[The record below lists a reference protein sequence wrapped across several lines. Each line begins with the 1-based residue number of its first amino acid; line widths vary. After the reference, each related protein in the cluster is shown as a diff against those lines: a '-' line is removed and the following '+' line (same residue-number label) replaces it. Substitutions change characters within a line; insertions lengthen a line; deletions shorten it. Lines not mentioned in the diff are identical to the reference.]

1 MSENHREPEVP
12 EEKVPVVELSR
23 WPCKDYLTGTCNN
36 SFCGKWHPPE
46 CLFYKTKSGCRFGEK
61 CSLFAHRQV
70 DEQPT
75 KRSKSNDDKSAVAM
89 LKKGNWQEREPVT
102 DECHDRPEK
111 PGKRGD
117 KKLGQNSS
125 KRQFSDARQLG
136 CVFQD
141 MKPPKS
147 ILRKGTDM
155 PKPIQRVIFTK
166 AIARHTKIRDQ
177 NPSLGFICPGEPH
190 ERGPNAPK
198 FEDRSQE
205 ETEWQEQ
212 GAREA
217 AWKLA
222 KSVLKLKEHQR
233 ATFFSPSEN
242 RCLPASTLEPEERE
256 FVVDSG
262 ASMHMLSRKDL
273 SNAEIDTLTK
283 SCSPTIVI
291 TANGEVQTHEE
302 AIVYVK
308 EFEKFLTMKVI
319 ENTPAVLSIGK
330 LCDENGYSYEWING
344 QKPHLIKD
352 GIRIICNAEN
362 FVPIVVPGLSS
373 SSSASSSTLRT
384 PMKQKSHPS
393 SSSSSSPSSPTVGE
407 IPVRGREGTPDSD
420 ISPVS
425 MSELVDDRSGKPE
438 EIQANKIPKPN
449 KKETTIERGNPCGD
463 SWIPEWLQEFREN
476 LVDDE
481 IPLQGGSHASSSHE
495 VSIVPTTK
503 RREDLGKHSV
513 YTHFPKDRN
522 CEICK
527 RTKITRAPCRRRKGE
542 AVPRADNF
550 GDLITAD
557 HKVLSDNCE
566 SRNNHRYAVVVQ
578 DSATQ
583 WIQAYPCKNKTSQET
598 QRSLQKF
605 LEPERKPKVIYTD
618 NSLKFGKACED
629 LSWNHCTSTPHRS
642 ETNGIAERAVRRV
655 KEGTSAVLLQSGLNE
670 SWWADSVECYTY
682 LRNVTDL
689 ISDGK
694 TPYERRFGQPFK
706 GPIIPFGSLV
716 EYHPTTAKDQSR
728 IHQFGK
734 KVLPGLFLG
743 YALYAGG
750 IWKGDV
756 LIADLEELETMDAS
770 EIYSKRLNAKEVIFP
785 KQGEFIFPIADGRIK
800 TLGGDQELRTSTLV
814 RHRPIQGESNID
826 FLGESE
832 GSLPQPQDS
841 LPDAGEA
848 INDFWSMSGSFIYR
862 HHVEPRVKLYSPREE
877 SFPIPST
884 LTFPELRT
892 LIWMSSMRNA
902 SMIIGTL
909 MALETCQIL
918 GQGSHN
924 LLY

>member
-1 MSENHREPEVP
+1 
-12 EEKVPVVELSR
+12 
-23 WPCKDYLTGTCNN
+23 
-36 SFCGKWHPPE
+36 
-46 CLFYKTKSGCRFGEK
+46 
-61 CSLFAHRQV
+61 
-70 DEQPT
+70 
-75 KRSKSNDDKSAVAM
+75 
-89 LKKGNWQEREPVT
+89 
-102 DECHDRPEK
+102 
-111 PGKRGD
+111 
-117 KKLGQNSS
+117 
-125 KRQFSDARQLG
+125 
-136 CVFQD
+136 
-141 MKPPKS
+141 
-147 ILRKGTDM
+147 M
-155 PKPIQRVIFTK
+155 PKPIQRVKFTK
-166 AIARHTKIRDQ
+166 AIARHIKIRDQ
-177 NPSLGFICPGEPH
+177 NHSLGYICPGAPH
-190 ERGPNAPK
+190 ERSPNAPK

-205 ETEWQEQ
+205 VTEWQEQ

-233 ATFFSPSEN
+233 ATFFSSPEN
-242 RCLPASTLEPEERE
+242 RCLPASTLKPEERE

-262 ASMHMLSRKDL
+262 ASMHMISKKDL
-273 SNAEIDTLTK
+273 SEAEMDTLTK

-302 AIVYVK
+302 STVYVK
-308 EFEKFLTMKVI
+308 QLDIFLTVKVL
-319 ENTPAVLSIGK
+319 EDTPAVLSLGK

-352 GIRIICNAEN
+352 GIRIICNTEN

-373 SSSASSSTLRT
+373 SSSASSSTSRT
-384 PMKQKSHPS
+384 PMKQESRSSS
-393 SSSSSSPSSPTVGE
+393 SSSSSSPSSPTVDE
-407 IPVRGREGTPDSD
+407 ISVREREDAPDSD
-420 ISPVS
+420 ISPVPV
-425 MSELVDDRSGKPE
+425 SELVDDR
-438 EIQANKIPKPN
+438 
-449 KKETTIERGNPCGD
+449 TGNPCDD
-463 SWIPEWLQEFREN
+463 SEIPEWLQEFREN

-495 VSIVPTTK
+495 VSLEPTTK
-503 RREDLGKHSV
+503 RREDLGKHNV
-513 YTHFPKDRN
+513 HTHFPKDRN

-527 RTKITRAPCRRRKGE
+527 RTKITRAPCRRRNGE
-542 AVPRADNF
+542 AVPRAVNF

-566 SRNNHRYAVVVQ
+566 SRNNHRHAVVVQ
-578 DSATQ
+578 DLATQ

-618 NSLKFGKACED
+618 NSLEFGKACED

-655 KEGTSAVLLQSGLNE
+655 KEGTSAVLLQSRLNE
-670 SWWADSVECYTY
+670 SWWADSMECYTY

-689 ISDGK
+689 LSDGK

-716 EYHPTTAKDQSR
+716 EYHPVTAKDQSR

-734 KVLPGLFLG
+734 EVLPGLFLG

-770 EIYSKRLNAKEVIFP
+770 EIYSKRLNAKEVVFP

-800 TLGGDQELRTSTLV
+800 TPGGDQELRTSTLV
-814 RHRPIQGESNID
+814 RPRPIQGEGHMD

-832 GSLPQPQDS
+832 GSLPQPHDS

-848 INDFWSMSGSFIYR
+848 IHDFWSMSGSFIFR

-877 SFPIPST
+877 SFPISLKYIDVT
-884 LTFPELRT
+884 RTTHTNLDVKQEKRIDDYWNIDGSRELSNPWTGFTQFTR
-892 LIWMSSMRNA
+892 
-902 SMIIGTL
+902 
-909 MALETCQIL
+909 LEEKAPP
-918 GQGSHN
+918 GYMWSGER
-924 LLY
+924 